1 MTTNTYTPEENCLG
15 GKLNGKLL
23 SKVRAVREAANLLA
37 CLWGEIL
44 NYVVHIDNMSATK
57 ALKDMTPFEKL
68 KNGKPDAKDLKVC
81 GSVAYYHVP
90 KEKQA
95 NKLDITARPALFL
108 GLAESTLG
116 YRLLDLKTGEV
127 LQRRSVSFRE
137 DVAVGD
143 DYVERLIVKQYY
155 GTQIVIPTEIKF
167 VLMPVTRVTIDDG
180 HPESSVVLPGGK
192 SAKEEGDKRPTQ
204 VAQSKESDSSCDE
217 SDWEYLGAIDEV
229 DDSHESDG
237 NHGGACG
244 ATRRRAIA
252 AATAS
257 AGANGGLQGARA
269 SGSAATSVGTTGAG
283 TSGSSTAST
292 TEVAVASADGGSAW
306 VTT

>member
-1 MTTNTYTPEENCLG
+1 
-15 GKLNGKLL
+15 
-23 SKVRAVREAANLLA
+23 
-37 CLWGEIL
+37 
-44 NYVVHIDNMSATK
+44 MSATK

-204 VAQSKESDSSCDE
+204 VAQSKEIMKVMVIMVELVELHDAVLLQPQLLVQVQMADCKE
-217 SDWEYLGAIDEV
+217 LEPVGAQRQVLVRLELERV
-229 DDSHESDG
+229 E
-237 NHGGACG
+237 
-244 ATRRRAIA
+244 
-252 AATAS
+252 
-257 AGANGGLQGARA
+257 ARQQ
-269 SGSAATSVGTTGAG
+269 VLLKLL
-283 TSGSSTAST
+283 
-292 TEVAVASADGGSAW
+292 
-306 VTT
+306 